1 MLRCHTCMIRKWV
14 VAADVMETALDVAC
28 MIKNAVLENRLPV
41 RDKPDAWDKPDV
53 CIYQICWSFVPS
65 SSKVGTTN
73 LIKAA
78 LLKTHFV

>member
-41 RDKPDAWDKPDV
+41 RDKPDA

-65 SSKVGTTN
+65 GSKVGTTN